1 MTQYKIYCKALGSNR
16 FLPVYLCPKKTTQK
30 LVYDTV
36 PSERS
41 AKRILAE
48 LQEQFPDSVFEL
60 RPVRTQ
66 ENTKALSILNAL
78 EDEVQTQAAI
88 WPIDPQDI
96 AHISS
101 LFADLR
107 TILEKGLED

>member
-1 MTQYKIYCKALGSNR
+1 MTHPQNKA
-16 FLPVYLCPKKTTQK
+16 PTQV
-30 LVYDTV
+30 LEQSQA
-36 PSERS
+36 SE
-41 AKRILAE
+41 ALA
-48 LQEQFPDSVFEL
+48 L
-60 RPVRTQ
+60 
-66 ENTKALSILNAL
+66 LNAL

-107 TILEKGLED
+107 TLLEKGLED